1 MYKIFLQVFFF
12 ISGIIWPVILQAQ
25 DSVISVTKE
34 KPQMAGLMRSN
45 GKIYVVVA
53 VLLIILIGLFIYLI
67 NLDRKLSRL
76 EKEAKL
82 QGRDTNNQ
90 INRP

>member
-1 MYKIFLQVFFF
+1 MYTV
-12 ISGIIWPVILQAQ
+12 VAHAQ
-25 DSVISVTKE
+25 DSLDKE

-53 VLLIILIGLFIYLI
+53 VLLIILTGLFIYLI

-76 EKEAKL
+76 EKEMITKSDPDQKPKYL
-82 QGRDTNNQ
+82 
-90 INRP
+90 

>member
-1 MYKIFLQVFFF
+1 MYKIFLRVLFFV
-12 ISGIIWPVILQAQ
+12 SGTIWTTLVYAQ
-25 DSVISVTKE
+25 DSLGKE

-53 VLLIILIGLFIYLI
+53 VLLIILTGLFIYLI

-76 EKEAKL
+76 EKEMITESDREQKPKYL
-82 QGRDTNNQ
+82 
-90 INRP
+90 

>member
-12 ISGIIWPVILQAQ
+12 ISGIIWPVILHAQ